1 MSIFNRFRS
10 EPPPPPPIYKRQ
22 PIATAAVILTL
33 VGMFVLG
40 PVGYLWNGMAEELK
54 AVKAEVK
61 ELEKDKATNENVKEA
76 LNELKEQRKETQG
89 SIKEQN
95 NAIQKNQVAIER
107 ILIRQELLPPGG
119 FKLKGKSDGPP
130 AESTKEKV
138 NRIVKQEKPVL
149 TPEQFERYME
159 MKPEIQAK
167 YKKYLESRGY
177 DINGL

>member
-1 MSIFNRFRS
+1 MSIFSRFRS

-130 AESTKEKV
+130 PGP
-138 NRIVKQEKPVL
+138 EKPKMVTRTEKRTL
-149 TPEQFERYME
+149 TPEEFSKYME
-159 MKPEIQAK
+159 MKPEHQER

-177 DINGL
+177 DTNGL